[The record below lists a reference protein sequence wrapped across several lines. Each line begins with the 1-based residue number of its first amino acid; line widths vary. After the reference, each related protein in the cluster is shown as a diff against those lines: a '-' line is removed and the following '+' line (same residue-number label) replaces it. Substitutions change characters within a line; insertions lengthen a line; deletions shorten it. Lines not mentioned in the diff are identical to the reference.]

1 MRNLKKILAL
11 VLALVMSFS
20 LMATANAFKDS
31 DKITGTYEEAVE
43 VLSTLKVF
51 QGYDDGSFQPQ
62 GSITRAEVAAII
74 YRIVTGDVADKQ
86 VGIYADYNKFNDVK
100 STSWYAGYVNY
111 CANAEFIKGYDAKTF
126 GPNDPVT
133 GYQALAMILR
143 AVGYDKNGEFTGS
156 DWQVQTAAVG
166 KKLGITNNI
175 SEGTLGVAA
184 SREVVAEILF
194 QAIRVPQVTYTLAF
208 GYNDSTMGEKN
219 DSIGHETFKLLPTY
233 VDGADKWGRPSHN
246 WMRDVNGNK
255 LHDPAD
261 TLIVAVA
268 LDPVATYTTAVTE
281 CQLAQDVGFTGVKN
295 YVTYTNGL
303 VNNGTDSISAVN
315 TVATVGAQGR
325 QTLVYSDRIVYIDTL
340 LAQVTAVANARF
352 DAAGH
357 MITPA
362 TITLTVFDGAGSTA
376 TGAPTANY
384 TMTNGSTNYTYAV
397 GDMLLI
403 NAVQLADG
411 NVRTDAAY
419 KYAEIVGAAQSLVGA
434 QTTIWNNISQH
445 TVAGTTYNDN
455 NRFHLNQ
462 AGRDT
467 TNHTWYFDQYG
478 NLIGATDITS
488 TNYAVLKSV
497 RWVVGNP
504 GYAEAVLVDLAGN
517 ESTVTLN
524 SIDGDRTGNGT
535 AFTAWTADNARPAY
549 TVRGA
554 AVNFST
560 VNQIN
565 LANMSDEGSFNL
577 MYQGYAMYRV
587 DTRLDGSVDLTG
599 CFTNAQQRVQDVVN
613 YLANAKFSGNASA
626 ITRQNNAIVTYVSDN
641 TQYLIRTGAPGNYT
655 YTPVS
660 GTAAMVSYDTAEIFW
675 VDVNDDDIADYVYIK
690 NGTPTS
696 AQWGLVYVTTRT
708 YTGPLT
714 EGNEIVYTMDVL
726 LNGQQTNL
734 RTTKAVAETL
744 ADNVGKVFY
753 VTYDRVGRANRAT
766 LVTADNDTS
775 NGTPAEA
782 LQLGTTNSYAVYL
795 AGNVY
800 LNGNTLVST
809 YNGSYRVDGVTGTFG
824 KVATL
829 AEADLVYDGIWVVYT
844 PGVINTATAI
854 YVGEKL
860 GSTANAVVTVNN
872 APVLFPQVASPYSAT
887 VDGQGAANVLA
898 AGLNRATVTVV
909 HNDTTFGTGKFA
921 EFDVLSEDCAAS
933 SKYTVNLGAT
943 HTDYRANTVTRIW
956 DSNKAIIAAQRSTAY
971 ELMTDAIANI
981 EDLNKG
987 QAEKLVVEMSPN
999 LEATYAIYTSTADA
1013 MKGTNA
1019 DFKAIPGDGLDAGIL
1034 TTGNVLVLK
1043 VTKVGGGE
1051 FQLDDYGVNGCTAE
1065 FAYVVYT
1072 IK

>member
-20 LMATANAFKDS
+20 LMATANAFTD
-31 DKITGTYEEAVE
+31 DAKITATYDEAVE
-43 VLSTLKVF
+43 VLNALKVF
-51 QGYDDGSFQPQ
+51 QGYEDGSFQPQ

-74 YRIVTGDVADKQ
+74 YRIVTGDVEDKQ
-86 VGIYADYNKFNDVK
+86 VSIYADYNKFNDVK
-100 STSWYAGYVNY
+100 STSWYAGYVNF
-111 CANAEFIKGYDAKTF
+111 CANAEYIKGYDAKTF

-166 KKLGITNNI
+166 KKLNITDNV
-175 SEGTLGVAA
+175 SEGTLGTAA

-194 QAIRVPQVTYTLAF
+194 QAIQKPQVTYTLAF
-208 GYNDSTMGEKN
+208 GYNDSTLGVKN
-219 DSIGHETFKLLPTY
+219 DSIGYETFKLIGA
-233 VDGADKWGRPSHN
+233 VDANDNWGRPSKE
-246 WMRDVNGNK
+246 WKLDKAPYNK
-255 LHDPAD
+255 VLETSDTKLVSIAIDP
-261 TLIVAVA
+261 IVS
-268 LDPVATYTTAVTE
+268 YTTAVTE

-411 NVRTDAAY
+411 NVRTDATY

-524 SIDGDRTGNGT
+524 SIDGDSSNTGDVF
-535 AFTAWTADNARPAY
+535 ASWTADNAIPAY

-554 AVNFST
+554 AVNFD
-560 VNQIN
+560 NAGR
-565 LANMSDEGSFNL
+565 ANMSDEGSYNL

-599 CFTNAQQRVQDVVN
+599 CFTNAQQRVQTVVN

-690 NGTPTS
+690 SGVQTS

-860 GSTANAVVTVNN
+860 GATATAWVHVNN
-872 APVLFPQVASPYSAT
+872 NMVTFTQTTSPYSAT
-887 VDGQGAANVLA
+887 VTGTGAAAVTA
-898 AGLNRATVTVV
+898 AGLNRATVTTV
-909 HNDTTFGTGKFA
+909 HNDTEFGTGKYA
-921 EFDVLSEDCAAS
+921 EFSVISEDCAATS
-933 SKYTVNLGAT
+933 TYTVNLGGT
-943 HTDYRANTVTRIW
+943 HADYRLNTVTRIW
-956 DSNKAIIAAQRSTAY
+956 DSNKAIIAAQGNTSY
-971 ELMTDAIANI
+971 KELTDAIAYI

-987 QAEKLVVEMSPN
+987 EATTLAVEMSTN
-999 LEATYAIYTSTADA
+999 LEADYAIYTSTADA
-1013 MKGTNA
+1013 EKGSSA
-1019 DFKAIPGDGLDAGIL
+1019 DFKDVPVGGLTAADL

-1043 VTKVGGGE
+1043 VTKTGGGE
-1051 FQLDDYGVNGCTAE
+1051 FQLADYAVNGCTTAV
-1065 FAYVVYT
+1065 AYVVYT